1 MKQVEH
7 RIIVNTSAAIIFR
20 IYADVS
26 NWNKWDPDTK
36 ASFIN
41 GPFQVGSKG
50 MITPNK
56 GMAVPMLL
64 TSVNEN
70 QNFTVESKIPFLK
83 MVFEHELTPTESGTE
98 VIHRVIFSGLLSP
111 LFGKIIGAQL
121 NKGLPIT
128 LANLKTKAEGVN

>member
-7 RIIVNTSAAIIFR
+7 RVIVDASSEIIFR
-20 IYADVS
+20 IYTDVS

-36 ASFIN
+36 ASFID

-50 MITPNK
+50 KITPNK

-70 QNFTVESKIPFLK
+70 QNFTVESKIPFLR
-83 MVFEHELTPTESGTE
+83 MIFEHELIPTETGTE
-98 VIHRVIFSGLLSP
+98 VIHRVTFSGLLSP
-111 LFGKIIGAQL
+111 LFGKIIGTQL
-121 NKGLPIT
+121 NRGLPIT
-128 LANLKTKAEGVN
+128 LANLKAKAEGIN